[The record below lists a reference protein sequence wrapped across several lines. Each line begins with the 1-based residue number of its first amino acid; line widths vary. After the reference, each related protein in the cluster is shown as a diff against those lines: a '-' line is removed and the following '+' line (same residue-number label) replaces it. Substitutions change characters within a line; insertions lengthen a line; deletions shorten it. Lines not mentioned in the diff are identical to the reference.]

1 MISKRSVFLH
11 VGSVN
16 LKFVTSY
23 LIVQIAPNHLAGNH
37 SIRVGFTASKKIGNV
52 VKRNYAKRIMRALVV
67 REKNRLLN
75 STDYVF
81 IARRAILDEKFSIIE
96 DKFIDAIKKVNNKM
110 PLQKLDGN
118 PKIF

>member
-1 MISKRSVFLH
+1 
-11 VGSVN
+11 
-16 LKFVTSY
+16 
-23 LIVQIAPNHLAGNH
+23 
-37 SIRVGFTASKKIGNV
+37 
-52 VKRNYAKRIMRALVV
+52 MRALVV

-96 DKFIDAIKKVNNKM
+96 DKFIDAIKKVNNKI